1 MFARRFSPVL
11 VTAVHGPN
19 SLRGTGH
26 QTVRA
31 SEQPRALER
40 VSRWGLSDGGQVC
53 VHCAAPAARGGG
65 CSGVA
70 VRHAH
75 AAHVG
80 ALASRRRAGWQ
91 TRLLLAVSVA
101 FRLRRPPARL
111 GVAPLLYFPLP
122 RRVLPCLA
130 VSCRVLPCLAV
141 LLRSEAEAARR
152 LPFLR
157 QVGLLLVAGAPWHV
171 CGNAADRD
179 TSDELPVVGR
189 DAGVASQYD
198 AKKHTL
204 NAPGDEQIPDPPAP
218 NDEEALLKEALS
230 DEAPVESMED
240 DPEFHEK
247 YQPTYEYEGDDDEA
261 DAEGQDE
268 SDGLQAVLQ
277 AEKAYFIARDH
288 DGDGELSKDEFI
300 RQLNEVDTDEEDSMW
315 DTWNASARGR
325 PAPSREELM
334 FGKDWTAR
342 VSAEQASTTPQHL
355 CCA

>member
-1 MFARRFSPVL
+1 MA
-11 VTAVHGPN
+11 
-19 SLRGTGH
+19 
-26 QTVRA
+26 
-31 SEQPRALER
+31 
-40 VSRWGLSDGGQVC
+40 
-53 VHCAAPAARGGG
+53 
-65 CSGVA
+65 
-70 VRHAH
+70 
-75 AAHVG
+75 
-80 ALASRRRAGWQ
+80 ASRRRAGWQ
-91 TRLLLAVSVA
+91 TRLLLA
-101 FRLRRPPARL
+101 
-111 GVAPLLYFPLP
+111 
-122 RRVLPCLA
+122 
-130 VSCRVLPCLAV
+130 
-141 LLRSEAEAARR
+141 
-152 LPFLR
+152 
-157 QVGLLLVAGAPWHV
+157 VGLLLVAGAPWHV

-342 VSAEQASTTPQHL
+342 VSAEQAEEAFIEYDVDKDGKVSWAEWQGVMFHEDEQVPEYRDGIEAVVDPLGDDDIDPEELEMIKTRFVEADTDADGLLTLEELHTLIVFSHDQPLYPDGAAVCCVPLL
-355 CCA
+355 CVLLVFAFASVSLAV

>member
-1 MFARRFSPVL
+1 M
-11 VTAVHGPN
+11 
-19 SLRGTGH
+19 
-26 QTVRA
+26 
-31 SEQPRALER
+31 
-40 VSRWGLSDGGQVC
+40 
-53 VHCAAPAARGGG
+53 
-65 CSGVA
+65 
-70 VRHAH
+70 
-75 AAHVG
+75 
-80 ALASRRRAGWQ
+80 
-91 TRLLLAVSVA
+91 
-101 FRLRRPPARL
+101 
-111 GVAPLLYFPLP
+111 
-122 RRVLPCLA
+122 
-130 VSCRVLPCLAV
+130 